1 MMTSS
6 MKRVTALGLLA
17 VFLAAGSL
25 SADGVVETFDATQ
38 VTGSIRAITAES
50 VSVKTADK
58 VRTIPRQNVSEI
70 LLDKSEDLMG
80 QAGSIVVLTADE
92 GRIAAEDLSM
102 EDGKITLKTELL
114 GSLKAPIS
122 EIRAVLLS
130 EANTSPERI
139 MQRCRDMEATG
150 SALDV
155 MVVNQSGDKWISVEG
170 VLLSITGEKVGFRFQ
185 GKDRTIDRDKVRA
198 LFVAKVKRDAPKIA
212 GLLVGTD
219 GSEVHFSTLQAD
231 ANEVTATFGRLA
243 EDRKIK
249 IDRVAEIRMQSDRV
263 VNLSELKPE
272 EVKEYGF
279 FETKF
284 PHKIDQAVS
293 GKPLQLDGRT
303 FRRGLGLHSYAEL
316 TWDIGGEY
324 KQFVAIAGI
333 DDRVRPNG
341 DANLVIV
348 GDGKE
353 LATHRLTGKDDPKA
367 VRVNLEGVK
376 KLTVR
381 VEFGQDKLGVSDHVD
396 LAVAR
401 LLK

>member
-1 MMTSS
+1 ME
-6 MKRVTALGLLA
+6 RLTALGLLA
-17 VFLAAGSL
+17 VCLAAGGL
-25 SADGVVETFDATQ
+25 SADGVVETFDASQ
-38 VTGSIRAITAES
+38 VSGSIRAITDES
-50 VSVKTADK
+50 VTVKTDDEA
-58 VRTIPRQNVSEI
+58 RTVPRKDVSEI
-70 LLDKSEDLMG
+70 LLGKSDDLMG
-80 QAGSIVVLTADE
+80 QAGSTVVLTADE
-92 GRIAAEDLSM
+92 GRIAVEDITA
-102 EDGKITLKTELL
+102 EDGKISLKTELL

-139 MQRCRDMEATG
+139 MQRCRDMEATS

-170 VLLSITGEKVGFRFQ
+170 VLLSITDEKVGFRFQ

-198 LFVAKVKRDAPKIA
+198 VFIAKVKRDAPKIA

-219 GSEVHFSTLQAD
+219 GSQVHFSTLQAD
-231 ANEVTATFGRLA
+231 ADQVTATFGHLV

-249 IDRVAEIRMQSDRV
+249 IDQVAEIRMQSDRV
-263 VNLSELKPE
+263 ANLSELKPV

-293 GKPLQLDGRT
+293 GKPLQLNGRT
-303 FRRGLGLHSYAEL
+303 FRRGLGLHSHAEL
-316 TWDIGGEY
+316 TWDIAGEY
-324 KQFVAIAGI
+324 KQFVTIAGI

-341 DANLVIV
+341 DANLVIL

-353 LATHRLTGKDDPKA
+353 LATHRLTGKDDPQA
-367 VRVNLEGVK
+367 VRVNVEGVE
-376 KLTVR
+376 KLTIR

>member
-17 VFLAAGSL
+17 VCLAAGSL

-38 VTGSIRAITAES
+38 VAGSIRAITAES
-50 VSVKTADK
+50 VSVKTTQEL
-58 VRTIPRQNVSEI
+58 RTIPRQNVSEI

-198 LFVAKVKRDAPKIA
+198 LFIAKVKRDAPKIA

>member
-1 MMTSS
+1 ME
-6 MKRVTALGLLA
+6 RLTALGLLA
-17 VFLAAGSL
+17 VCLAAGGL
-25 SADGVVETFDATQ
+25 SADGVVETFDASQ
-38 VTGSIRAITAES
+38 VSGSIRAITDES
-50 VSVKTADK
+50 VTVKTDDEA
-58 VRTIPRQNVSEI
+58 RTVPRKDVSEI
-70 LLDKSEDLMG
+70 LLGKSDDLMG
-80 QAGSIVVLTADE
+80 QAGSTVVLTADE
-92 GRIAAEDLSM
+92 GRIAVEDITA
-102 EDGKITLKTELL
+102 EDGKISLKTELL

-139 MQRCRDMEATG
+139 MQRCRDMEATS

-170 VLLSITGEKVGFRFQ
+170 VLLSITDEKVGFRFQ

-198 LFVAKVKRDAPKIA
+198 LFIAKVKRDAPKIA

-219 GSEVHFSTLQAD
+219 GSQVHFSTLQAD
-231 ANEVTATFGRLA
+231 ADQVTATFGHLV

-249 IDRVAEIRMQSDRV
+249 IDQVAEIRMQSDRV
-263 VNLSELKPE
+263 ANLSELKPV

-293 GKPLQLDGRT
+293 GKPLQLNGRT
-303 FRRGLGLHSYAEL
+303 FRRGLGLHSHAEL
-316 TWDIGGEY
+316 TWDIAGEY
-324 KQFVAIAGI
+324 KQFVTIAGI

-341 DANLVIV
+341 DANLVIL

-353 LATHRLTGKDDPKA
+353 LATHRLTGKDDPQA
-367 VRVNLEGVK
+367 VRVNVEGVE
-376 KLTVR
+376 KLTIR

>member
-1 MMTSS
+1 MTSS

-17 VFLAAGSL
+17 VCLAAGSL